1 MYGFPPAPC
10 NELAAL
16 SGAGFG
22 YGESKLRGENLVRQF
37 CEEKSIPFTILRPA
51 NVIGPGSQFVAR
63 IGEAL
68 TSGLMLTIDG
78 GQANAGLVYVDN
90 LVDYLVWAAEAEN
103 ARSEIYNVRDAYDV
117 SWAEFIDVLR
127 GSVKGKGNIVNL
139 PFGFANRLAQSV
151 EGCYR
156 LFSLPGEPFLHRLLV
171 SVFGRTCGHDAEKI
185 RKHSGLSGQVGFSE
199 GMERSI
205 AWFLERKT
213 KH

>member
-1 MYGFPPAPC
+1 M
-10 NELAAL
+10 
-16 SGAGFG
+16 
-22 YGESKLRGENLVRQF
+22 
-37 CEEKSIPFTILRPA
+37 
-51 NVIGPGSQFVAR
+51 IGPGSQFVAR

-156 LFSLPGEPFLHRLLV
+156 LFSLPGSRF
-171 SVFGRTCGHDAEKI
+171 C
-185 RKHSGLSGQVGFSE
+185 
-199 GMERSI
+199 I
-205 AWFLERKT
+205 AFWFLSLGGPADTMRRRSGSTVDCRVKLGLVKAWNDPSPGSSSVRRNTESVCILKIQTRMPVRHFVFLQGMPSPFISASWPVASRERVPGYADQFLCW
-213 KH
+213 